1 LGGADQLVMS
11 LDEAAAAL
19 KEEATPP
26 DLRKVAM

>member
-1 LGGADQLVMS
+1 LGGADQSVMS
-11 LDEAAAAL
+11 LDEAMTAL